1 MCPHGLEIRE
11 VGRQRALHSLPED
24 AQPRGHTEVF
34 TVGHTSGLGW
44 YALQIYRMT
53 NSAGATPTAEGTP
66 VFWNKACTTAEPA
79 AHCDGMSA
87 SLQSAVAR
95 QLGRSTHVREVRKVD
110 PVAIMPARPT
120 CARPRA
126 GWAWMQHEFR
136 PVAIWS
142 AWALHPPGGS
152 SSAGWLFI
160 RSLPQGANFH
170 TFVLPLLPSHS
181 SSTSAP
187 EFSKIA
193 SSFSPSVIASGI
205 KWMSR

>member
-1 MCPHGLEIRE
+1 MCPHGLEIRD

-79 AHCDGMSA
+79 AHCGGMSA

-136 PVAIWS
+136 PVARWRRLDRPRIAMS
-142 AWALHPPGGS
+142 AMLKLSPAKYWAVASRASMTPYCRRTCRVPEVC
-152 SSAGWLFI
+152 
-160 RSLPQGANFH
+160 SL
-170 TFVLPLLPSHS
+170 V
-181 SSTSAP
+181 
-187 EFSKIA
+187 
-193 SSFSPSVIASGI
+193 V
-205 KWMSR
+205 